1 MDFKVRLA
9 TRDDA
14 VSLAPRLRPSDV
26 KEIHAAS
33 GVDAEEGLLDSI
45 SESDWD
51 MCWSAW
57 LDDDAE
63 VMFGCGPL
71 DDNIGLGHIWML
83 GSDRIYENP
92 RNFMHH
98 CKHYLEV
105 MHSRFPY
112 LTNFVSVEHQS
123 ANRWMRKLGFVPVQ
137 FTQDYG
143 PIGHPFIQYISEADH
158 V

>member
-1 MDFKVRLA
+1 MDFHVRRSSRL
-9 TRDDA
+9 DA
-14 VSLAPRLRPSDV
+14 VSLAPRLRASDV
-26 KEIHAAS
+26 KEIFAAS
-33 GVDAEEGLLDSI
+33 GQEPEEALLQSI
-45 SESDWD
+45 TESDSD
-51 MCWSAW
+51 MCWTAE
-57 LDDDAE
+57 LDAGPE
-63 VMFGCGPL
+63 VMFGAGVI
-71 DDNIGLGHIWML
+71 DDNVGLGHIWML

-98 CKHYLEV
+98 CWQYLAV
-105 MHSRFPY
+105 MHTRYKY

-123 ANRWMRKLGFVPVQ
+123 ANRWMRKLGFEPVQ